1 MIPLFFVYYFE
12 YAINSGISATLVF
25 DGWGS
30 DKVYKYYGLMYQIG
44 THLSFLTRARRTRR
58 TNGTRTYMAA
68 HAPHTHDGG
77 NSHVGVCAGTWR
89 RRVRV
94 AIVGGHLS
102 D

>member
-44 THLSFLTRARRTRR
+44 THTYPSSPAHAAHIARTDIYSRTRTRTARR
-58 TNGTRTYMAA
+58 MEE
-68 HAPHTHDGG
+68 THML
-77 NSHVGVCAGTWR
+77 A
-89 RRVRV
+89 
-94 AIVGGHLS
+94 
-102 D
+102 

>member
-44 THLSFLTRARRTRR
+44 THHSFFTRTRR
-58 TNGTRTYMAA
+58 TNGTRRMEE
-68 HAPHTHDGG
+68 THML
-77 NSHVGVCAGTWR
+77 A
-89 RRVRV
+89 
-94 AIVGGHLS
+94 
-102 D
+102 